1 MNEPPTAQG
10 FEPRLKRRLSAGL
23 VVGVLVGAILG
34 AVVGILA
41 FDGRGGA
48 IVACVLAGTIG
59 GLLYGA
65 LVGSFSGLESPDP
78 GAEPSEARHPLAE
91 PAVDEE
97 HDVTLRADH
106 RGNRPAD

>member
-1 MNEPPTAQG
+1 MTGPRTDQG
-10 FEPRLKRRLSAGL
+10 FEPRLKRRLFAGL
-23 VVGVLVGAILG
+23 VVGVLVGATLG

-41 FDGRGGA
+41 FDGRAGA
-48 IVACVLAGTIG
+48 IVACALAGTIG

-78 GAEPSEARHPLAE
+78 GAEPSETRHPLAE

-97 HDVTLRADH
+97 HDLPLRADH
-106 RGNRPAD
+106 RGDRPAD